1 MHSFLCFPRSR
12 LCLGTQ
18 KLSSSAQV
26 RTVVAHEPPAVL
38 LLPNAAKWLAFFDG
52 VYTTYRKDGIPSL
65 RWPS

>member
-26 RTVVAHEPPAVL
+26 RTVVAHELPAVL
-38 LLPNAAKWLAFFDG
+38 LLPNAAK
-52 VYTTYRKDGIPSL
+52 
-65 RWPS
+65 